1 MLRNYFKIAIRNLLR
16 NKGFSAIN
24 ISGLAIGMASA
35 MLILLW
41 VQNQLTYDGWFPK
54 TDRLYKIYNREKID
68 GEMFAWPNT
77 PKPLATA
84 IKTTY
89 ADVEDVTR
97 YNNRTF
103 LLTVGDT
110 RLTSNGAFVDSGF
123 VRMFDFPM
131 VSGDPEHALVAPG
144 TIVITSHLAHALF
157 GNEDPI
163 GKAIRIDSN
172 AYFKVAGVLK
182 DLPANTTFKFDY
194 LLPWS
199 YGKTIGYDDDFWGN
213 HAPFTFVLL
222 KPGASQSALDG
233 QIKDL
238 AIQHTDHKENCEFF
252 TQPIERDYL
261 YSKQENGKLVG
272 DRIHLVQLFIVI
284 AVFIL
289 LIACINFMNLSTAR
303 SERRAREV
311 GIRKVVGAVKGY
323 LVGQFIGESILISI
337 ISFAL
342 AVIITRL
349 TLDPFNLLI
358 GKTLTIQYD
367 DPAWWAFAVGFIL
380 FTGVLAGSYPAF
392 YLSSFQPVKVLKG
405 TFRKAGA
412 LVSTRKVLVIL
423 QFTFAI
429 VLIISTLI
437 VERQIKYA
445 ETRNAGYDRRNLVY
459 TYFQGDLAKH
469 YQSVRNEL
477 VSSGAAVSVTEAV
490 SPITQHWSD
499 GWGVSWPGSTEA
511 DKKLDF
517 IHLGCDA
524 DFLKTM
530 GATLAAGREIDAYK
544 YPTDSTAMM
553 LNESAVKAM
562 RVSNPVGLII
572 NDYDSKG
579 HPETWH
585 VVGVIKDFIL
595 ESPYEK
601 VTPMLIKGPA
611 TEDGFG
617 VMHVKLNPA
626 RDPVTDLAQAQQ
638 IVRKYNPQYPADFTF
653 VDEAYA
659 EKFAEEQQIGKL
671 AALFAGLTIFI
682 SCLGLFA
689 LAAYMAENRVR
700 EIGIRKVL
708 GAGVTSLTTML
719 AKDFIWLVLISF
731 IIAAPIAWYAM
742 DNWLGSYY
750 YRVPIGWGVF
760 ALSGGLA
767 LLIAIITVSY
777 QSIRAALTNPVK
789 NLRSE

>member
-1 MLRNYFKIAIRNLLR
+1 MFRNYFKIAIRNLLR

-41 VQNQLTYDGWFPK
+41 VQNQLTFDRWYPK
-54 TDRLYKIYNREKID
+54 ADRIYKIYNRDLID
-68 GEMFAWPNT
+68 GEMYAWSNIT
-77 PKPLATA
+77 KPLAPA
-84 IKTTY
+84 LKTY
-89 ADVEDVTR
+89 AAVEDVTR
-97 YNNRTF
+97 FTNRTF

-110 RLTSNGAFVDSGF
+110 HLNSQAAFVDSGF
-123 VRMFDFPM
+123 VRIFDFPM
-131 VSGDPEHALVAPG
+131 LSGDPVHALAAPG
-144 TIVITSHLAHALF
+144 NIVITNHLAHALF
-157 GNEDPI
+157 GSDDPM
-163 GKAIRIDSN
+163 GKSIRIDSN
-172 AYFKVAGVLK
+172 TYFKVTGVLR
-182 DLPANTTFKFDY
+182 DLPANTSFKFDY

-199 YGKTIGYDDDFWGN
+199 YARKIFYDDDNWGN
-213 HAPFTFVLL
+213 HNPYTFALL
-222 KPGASQSALDG
+222 KPGASQSAFDD
-233 QIKDL
+233 QIRRL
-238 AIQHTDHKENCEFF
+238 AIEHTGHKETYEFF

-261 YSKQENGKLVG
+261 YSKQQNGKLVG
-272 DRIHLVQLFIVI
+272 DRIHLVQLFIII

-323 LVGQFIGESILISI
+323 LVAQFIGESILISI
-337 ISFAL
+337 ISFVLAL
-342 AVIITRL
+342 VITGL
-349 TLDPFNLLI
+349 ALDPFNLLI
-358 GKTLTIQYD
+358 GKNLAIQYNN
-367 DPAWWAFAVGFIL
+367 PTWWAFAAGFIL
-380 FTGVLAGSYPAF
+380 FAGVLAGSYPAF

-405 TFRKAGA
+405 TFKKVNA
-412 LVSTRKVLVIL
+412 LVSTRKALVVL

-445 ETRNAGYDRRNLVY
+445 QERNAGYDRRNLVY
-459 TYFQGDLAKH
+459 TLFQGDLAQH
-469 YQSVRNEL
+469 YQSIRQEL
-477 VSSGAAVSVTEAV
+477 LSSGAAISVTEAV
-490 SPITQHWSD
+490 SPITQHWNN
-499 GWGVSWPGSTEA
+499 GWGYSWPGSTDA

-524 DFLKTM
+524 NFVATM
-530 GATLAAGREIDAYK
+530 GATLAAGREIDVYK
-544 YPTDSTAMM
+544 YPTDSSAVM
-553 LNESAVKAM
+553 LNETAVKAM
-562 RVSNPVGLII
+562 HLSNPIGLTVF
-572 NDYDSKG
+572 DSDTHTKA
-579 HPETWH
+579 WH

-601 VTPMLIKGPA
+601 VTPMLIEGPA
-611 TEDGFG
+611 TSDGFG
-617 VMHVKLNPA
+617 AMHVRLNPG
-626 RDPVTDLAQAQQ
+626 RDPIADLAQAQQ

-659 EKFAEEQQIGKL
+659 EKFAEEQQIGKM

-689 LAAYMAENRVR
+689 LAAYMAENRTR

-708 GAGVTSLTTML
+708 GASVTSLTTML

-731 IIAAPIAWYAM
+731 VIAVPIAWYAM
-742 DNWLGSYY
+742 DQWLGNYY
-750 YRVPIGWGVF
+750 YQVSIGWSVF

-767 LLIAIITVSY
+767 LLIAILTVSY

>member
-41 VQNQLTYDGWFPK
+41 VQNQLTYDRWYPK
-54 TDRLYKIYNREKID
+54 TDRIYKIYNRDLID
-68 GEMFAWPNT
+68 GEMYAWPNT
-77 PKPLATA
+77 ARPLAPA
-84 IKTTY
+84 IKTFS
-89 ADVEDVTR
+89 AVEDVTR
-97 YNNRTF
+97 YDNRTF

-110 RLTSNGAFVDSGF
+110 HLNSQAAFVDSGF
-123 VRMFDFPM
+123 VRIFDFPM
-131 VSGDPEHALVAPG
+131 LSGDPVHALAAPRN
-144 TIVITSHLAHALF
+144 IVITSHLAHALF
-157 GNEDPI
+157 GDDDPM

-172 AYFKVAGVLK
+172 AYFKVAGVLR
-182 DLPANTTFKFDY
+182 DLPANTSFKFDY

-199 YGKTIGYDDDFWGN
+199 CAKTIAYDDDIWTN
-213 HAPFTFVLL
+213 HSPFTFVLL
-222 KPGASQSALDG
+222 RPGASQSAFDD
-233 QIKDL
+233 QISRL
-238 AIQHTDHKENCEFF
+238 AYAHTDHNDNYELF
-252 TQPIERDYL
+252 TQPIKRDYL
-261 YSKQENGKLVG
+261 YSRQENGKLVG
-272 DRIHLVQLFIVI
+272 DRIHLVQLFIII

-323 LVGQFIGESILISI
+323 LIAQFIGESILIAV

-342 AVIITRL
+342 ALVITRL
-349 TLDPFNLLI
+349 ALDPFNLLI

-367 DPAWWAFAVGFIL
+367 NPATWAFAVGFVL
-380 FTGVLAGSYPAF
+380 FTGLLAGSYPAF

-405 TFRKAGA
+405 TFRKVNA
-412 LVSTRKVLVIL
+412 LVTTRKALVVL

-429 VLIISTLI
+429 VLIIGTLI

-445 ETRNAGYDRRNLVY
+445 EERNAGYDRRNLVY
-459 TYFQGDLAKH
+459 TLFQGDFAKH
-469 YQSVRNEL
+469 YQSIRQEL
-477 VSSGAAVSVTEAV
+477 LNSGAAVSVTATV
-490 SPITQHWSD
+490 SPMTQHWGD
-499 GWGVSWPGSTEA
+499 GWGYSWPGSTNA

-517 IHLGCDA
+517 VHLGCDA

-530 GATLAAGREIDAYK
+530 GATLAAGREIDVYK
-544 YPTDSTAMM
+544 YPTDSTAIM
-553 LNESAVKAM
+553 LNETAVKAM
-562 RVSNPVGLII
+562 HVSNPIGLTIFAS
-572 NDYDSKG
+572 DPGTKA
-579 HPETWH
+579 WH
-585 VVGVIKDFIL
+585 VIGVIKDFIL
-595 ESPYEK
+595 ESPFEK
-601 VTPMLIKGPA
+601 VTPMLIEGPSA
-611 TEDGFG
+611 PDGFG
-617 VMHVKLNPA
+617 AMHVKLDPNRNPVA
-626 RDPVTDLAQAQQ
+626 ALAQARQ

-653 VDEAYA
+653 VDENYA

-689 LAAYMAENRVR
+689 LAAYMAENRIR

-708 GAGVTSLTTML
+708 GASVTSLTTML
-719 AKDFIWLVLISF
+719 AKDFIWLVLVSF
-731 IIAAPIAWYAM
+731 VIAVPIAWYAM
-742 DNWLGSYY
+742 NQWLGNYD
-750 YRVPIGWGVF
+750 YRVNIGWSVF

-767 LLIAIITVSY
+767 LLIAILTVSY
-777 QSIRAALTNPVK
+777 QSIRAALANPVK